1 VVTPAVAPLLLSVSA
16 GDEYETSG
24 AARGERPM
32 KIIHASLEALLT
44 EVKQRNVGAVRVG
57 AVMENDA
64 VGNGIPRCTS
74 WIVVSAP
81 VGWDQWI
88 EWRHCVGR
96 DGTDSLDEAD
106 DIPPAVL
113 GVINERLSAVW
124 TRVVGA
130 GLEVRDGV
138 IANETEAMDGDL
150 G

>member
-1 VVTPAVAPLLLSVSA
+1 
-16 GDEYETSG
+16 
-24 AARGERPM
+24 M
-32 KIIHASLEALLT
+32 KIIHASLQALLA
-44 EVKQRNVGAVRVG
+44 EAKERNVGPVRVG
-57 AVMENDA
+57 AVMQSDTA
-64 VGNGIPRCTS
+64 GNGIPRCTS

-81 VGWDQWI
+81 VGWDQWV

-96 DGTDSLDEAD
+96 DGTDFRDEAD

-113 GVINERLSAVW
+113 AGINERLSEVW

-150 G
+150 D